1 MPSDSMLANW
11 QREAIEAAARV
22 IDANA
27 TLLTELDA
35 AIGDADHGA
44 NLQRGFSA
52 IREQTAELAA
62 QPLGAALQKAGMTL
76 VMKVGGASGPLYG
89 SLLMAMGKAVDGVA
103 ALDAGAA
110 ARMLAAGIAAVKARG
125 KSGTGEKTM
134 LDVLVPVERALADGV
149 AAGEPPAALAARV
162 RAAAEQGLESTRP
175 MKATKGRAS
184 FLGERS
190 VGHLD
195 PGAMSSCLLVKE
207 MCAILE
213 ARRP

>member
-1 MPSDSMLANW
+1 MPFDW

-44 NLQRGFSA
+44 NLQRGFAA
-52 IREQTAELAA
+52 IREQVADLSAR
-62 QPLGAALQKAGMTL
+62 PLGAALQEAGKTL

-89 SLLMAMGKAVDGVA
+89 SLLMAMGKAADGADTFDA
-103 ALDAGAA
+103 AAA
-110 ARMLAAGIAAVKARG
+110 ARMLAAGIVAVKARG
-125 KSGTGEKTM
+125 KSEAGEKTM
-134 LDVLVPVERALADGV
+134 LEVLVPVARALTESA
-149 AAGEPPAALAARV
+149 AAGDAPAVLAGKL

-190 VGHLD
+190 IGHLD
-195 PGAMSSCLLVKE
+195 PGAMSSCLLIKE
-207 MCAILE
+207 ICAMLE
-213 ARRP
+213 ARGQ